1 MKTYVLYTKGIGF
14 REIQQ
19 AFLHIFQGVL
29 SFVDTLCL
37 EVIGFILN
45 FEVEIPNLSPRK
57 APERQAP
64 LKQHYDMSTEEVIKF
79 KDIETGDEI
88 FFFNVSDM
96 VIHKVEVYNTLKT
109 LRLVQLNTNEGSF
122 VVDANRSSCGLD
134 SEDTWKNP
142 QIYVATSE
150 EIIERWKKRIEEKR
164 K

>member
-1 MKTYVLYTKGIGF
+1 MGIPF
-14 REIQQ
+14 
-19 AFLHIFQGVL
+19 AWKFSALFL
-29 SFVDTLCL
+29 TLRWKYPT
-37 EVIGFILN
+37 F
-45 FEVEIPNLSPRK
+45 
-57 APERQAP
+57 APEGIRKGKKTTP
-64 LKQHYDMSTEEVIKF
+64 FKQHYDMSTEEVIKF

-88 FFFNVSDM
+88 FYFNVSDM
-96 VIHKVEVYNTLKT
+96 VIHKVEVYNTLRT
-109 LRLVQLNTNEGSF
+109 IRLVQLNTSHGSF

>member
-1 MKTYVLYTKGIGF
+1 M
-14 REIQQ
+14 
-19 AFLHIFQGVL
+19 
-29 SFVDTLCL
+29 

-57 APERQAP
+57 APERQSP

-109 LRLVQLNTNEGSF
+109 LRLVQLNTNEGCF

-150 EIIERWKKRIEEKR
+150 EIIERWKKRIVEKR

>member
-1 MKTYVLYTKGIGF
+1 M
-14 REIQQ
+14 
-19 AFLHIFQGVL
+19 
-29 SFVDTLCL
+29 
-37 EVIGFILN
+37 
-45 FEVEIPNLSPRK
+45 PPK
-57 APERQAP
+57 ASERQENTP

-88 FFFNVSDM
+88 FYFNVSDM
-96 VIHKVEVYNTLKT
+96 VIHKVEVYNALKT
-109 LRLVQLNTNEGSF
+109 IRLVQLNTSHGSF

>member
-1 MKTYVLYTKGIGF
+1 MEVLCI
-14 REIQQ
+14 
-19 AFLHIFQGVL
+19 
-29 SFVDTLCL
+29 
-37 EVIGFILN
+37 ILN
-45 FEVEIPNLSPRK
+45 FEVEISNLAPPK
-57 APERQAP
+57 ASERQENNP
-64 LKQHYDMSTEEVIKF
+64 FKQHYDMSTEEVIKF

-88 FFFNVSDM
+88 FYFNVSDM
-96 VIHKVEVYNTLKT
+96 VIHKVEVYNTLRT
-109 LRLVQLNTNEGSF
+109 IRLVQLNTSHGSF

>member
-29 SFVDTLCL
+29 SFVDTHCL
-37 EVIGFILN
+37 EVIGFIRN

-109 LRLVQLNTNEGSF
+109 LRLVQLNTNEGCF

>member
-1 MKTYVLYTKGIGF
+1 MQQGF
-14 REIQQ
+14 SN
-19 AFLHIFQGVL
+19 IFMASPVFG
-29 SFVDTLCL
+29 DTLCL
-37 EVIGFILN
+37 EVLCFILN
-45 FEVEIPNLSPRK
+45 FEVKIPNLSPPKASEKARK
-57 APERQAP
+57 QPF
-64 LKQHYDMSTEEVIKF
+64 KQHYDMSTEEVIKF

-109 LRLVQLNTNEGSF
+109 IRLVQLNTSNGSF

>member
-1 MKTYVLYTKGIGF
+1 
-14 REIQQ
+14 
-19 AFLHIFQGVL
+19 
-29 SFVDTLCL
+29 
-37 EVIGFILN
+37 
-45 FEVEIPNLSPRK
+45 
-57 APERQAP
+57 
-64 LKQHYDMSTEEVIKF
+64 MSTEEVIKF

-109 LRLVQLNTNEGSF
+109 LRLVQLNTNEGCF
-122 VVDANRSSCGLD
+122 VVDANGSSCGLD

>member
-1 MKTYVLYTKGIGF
+1 MILGIPFAWKLSALFLTLRWKYLTFLPGRHQKGKKN
-14 REIQQ
+14 
-19 AFLHIFQGVL
+19 
-29 SFVDTLCL
+29 T
-37 EVIGFILN
+37 
-45 FEVEIPNLSPRK
+45 
-57 APERQAP
+57 P

-96 VIHKVEVYNTLKT
+96 IIHKVEVYNTLKT
-109 LRLVQLNTNEGSF
+109 IRLVQLNTNEGCF

>member
-29 SFVDTLCL
+29 SFVDTHCL

-45 FEVEIPNLSPRK
+45 FEVKIPNLSPRK

-109 LRLVQLNTNEGSF
+109 LRLVQLNTNEGCF

>member
-1 MKTYVLYTKGIGF
+1 MFF
-14 REIQQ
+14 RVSHD
-19 AFLHIFQGVL
+19 FG
-29 SFVDTLCL
+29 DTLCL

-45 FEVEIPNLSPRK
+45 FEVKIPNLSPPKASEKARK
-57 APERQAP
+57 QPF
-64 LKQHYDMSTEEVIKF
+64 KQHYDMSTEEVIKF

-109 LRLVQLNTNEGSF
+109 LRLVQLNTNEGCF

>member
-1 MKTYVLYTKGIGF
+1 MFF
-14 REIQQ
+14 RVSHD
-19 AFLHIFQGVL
+19 FG
-29 SFVDTLCL
+29 DTLCL
-37 EVIGFILN
+37 EVVDFILN
-45 FEVEIPNLSPRK
+45 FEVKIPNLSPRK
-57 APERQAP
+57 APERQENTP

-109 LRLVQLNTNEGSF
+109 IRLVQLNTSNGSF

>member
-1 MKTYVLYTKGIGF
+1 
-14 REIQQ
+14 
-19 AFLHIFQGVL
+19 
-29 SFVDTLCL
+29 
-37 EVIGFILN
+37 
-45 FEVEIPNLSPRK
+45 
-57 APERQAP
+57 
-64 LKQHYDMSTEEVIKF
+64 MSTEEVIKF

-88 FFFNVSDM
+88 FYFNVSDM
-96 VIHKVEVYNTLKT
+96 VIHKVEVHNTLKT
-109 LRLVQLNTNEGSF
+109 IRLVQLNTSNGSF

>member
-1 MKTYVLYTKGIGF
+1 MWKYLTFLPGRHQKGKKN
-14 REIQQ
+14 
-19 AFLHIFQGVL
+19 
-29 SFVDTLCL
+29 T
-37 EVIGFILN
+37 
-45 FEVEIPNLSPRK
+45 
-57 APERQAP
+57 P

-109 LRLVQLNTNEGSF
+109 LRLVQLNTSNGSF

>member
-14 REIQQ
+14 RQIQQ
-19 AFLHIFQGVL
+19 AFLHVFQGVL
-29 SFVDTLCL
+29 SFVDTHCL

-45 FEVEIPNLSPRK
+45 FEVEIPNLFPGRHQK
-57 APERQAP
+57 APP
-64 LKQHYDMSTEEVIKF
+64 LKQYYDMSTEEVIKF

-109 LRLVQLNTNEGSF
+109 LRLVQLNTNEGCF

>member
-1 MKTYVLYTKGIGF
+1 MILGIPF
-14 REIQQ
+14 
-19 AFLHIFQGVL
+19 AWKLSALFL
-29 SFVDTLCL
+29 TLRWKYL
-37 EVIGFILN
+37 TF
-45 FEVEIPNLSPRK
+45 SPEGTRK
-57 APERQAP
+57 ASPP

-109 LRLVQLNTNEGSF
+109 LRLVQLNTSNGSF

-150 EIIERWKKRIEEKR
+150 EIIERWKKRIEE
-164 K
+164 

>member
-109 LRLVQLNTNEGSF
+109 LRLVQLNTNEGCF

>member
-1 MKTYVLYTKGIGF
+1 MWIPIAWKLSALFLTLRWKYLTILPGRHQKGK
-14 REIQQ
+14 
-19 AFLHIFQGVL
+19 
-29 SFVDTLCL
+29 
-37 EVIGFILN
+37 
-45 FEVEIPNLSPRK
+45 P
-57 APERQAP
+57 P

-109 LRLVQLNTNEGSF
+109 LRLVQLNTSNGSF

>member
-1 MKTYVLYTKGIGF
+1 MILGIPFAWKLSALFLTLRWKYLTFLPGRHQKGKKN
-14 REIQQ
+14 
-19 AFLHIFQGVL
+19 
-29 SFVDTLCL
+29 T
-37 EVIGFILN
+37 
-45 FEVEIPNLSPRK
+45 
-57 APERQAP
+57 P

-109 LRLVQLNTNEGSF
+109 LRLVQLNTSNGSF

>member
-1 MKTYVLYTKGIGF
+1 
-14 REIQQ
+14 
-19 AFLHIFQGVL
+19 
-29 SFVDTLCL
+29 
-37 EVIGFILN
+37 
-45 FEVEIPNLSPRK
+45 
-57 APERQAP
+57 
-64 LKQHYDMSTEEVIKF
+64 MSTEEVIKF

>member
-1 MKTYVLYTKGIGF
+1 MFFIASPVFG
-14 REIQQ
+14 
-19 AFLHIFQGVL
+19 
-29 SFVDTLCL
+29 DTLCL
-37 EVIGFILN
+37 EVLCIILN
-45 FEVEIPNLSPRK
+45 FEVEISNLCPQK
-57 APERQAP
+57 ASERQENNP

-88 FFFNVSDM
+88 FYFNVSDM
-96 VIHKVEVYNTLKT
+96 VIHKVEVYNTLRT
-109 LRLVQLNTNEGSF
+109 IRLVQLNTSHGSF

>member
-1 MKTYVLYTKGIGF
+1 MFF
-14 REIQQ
+14 RVSHD
-19 AFLHIFQGVL
+19 FG
-29 SFVDTLCL
+29 DTLCL

-45 FEVEIPNLSPRK
+45 FEVEIPNLFPGRHQK
-57 APERQAP
+57 GKPP

-109 LRLVQLNTNEGSF
+109 LRLVQLNTNEGCF